1 MLSVG
6 RILTFLFAT
15 HANILTSLKSTVPY
29 STTSALRERSS
40 TTHAV
45 RHASIAS
52 VPYFSPGNLRRRVSR
67 PVSYYALFKWWLLLS
82 QHPGC
87 L

>member
-1 MLSVG
+1 MLSVEW
-6 RILTFLFAT
+6 ILTILFAT
-15 HANILTSLKSTVPY
+15 HANILTSHQSTVPS
-29 STTSALRERSS
+29 STASARWERSS
-40 TTHAV
+40 TTQAKL
-45 RHASIAS
+45 ASIAS
-52 VPYFSPGNLRRRVSR
+52 VPYFSPGNLRRRASR

>member
-15 HANILTSLKSTVPY
+15 HANILTSHGSTVPY
-29 STTSALRERSS
+29 RTTSTPWERSS
-40 TTHAV
+40 TTHTFQY
-45 RHASIAS
+45 ASIAS
-52 VPYFSPGNLRRRVSR
+52 VPYFSPGNLRRMTSR